1 MCIRDSIS
9 AESERFCQ
17 EGLAAYGRFEY
28 DAAIAAYD
36 KAIQADGRNYQA
48 LSGKGVA
55 LAMRGNETGSHQDV
69 ADGIASIQKALA
81 LQPDYVP
88 AFYDLALA
96 YKIDG
101 QYDKSISYFQKVLAA
116 DPNNTWSYYGIAT
129 IYGDKGDAKNAVVY
143 LKKAAALDKENVLEA
158 ARTQSHFDSIPV
170 SYTHLIGK
178 GRRLGDARKR
188 NGQPSG
194 RRRRHRVHPKSFGA
208 AARLRPGL
216 LRPGPGL

>member
-1 MCIRDSIS
+1 MQPNTPQQQQAETKAAPPIS

-17 EGLAAYGRFEY
+17 EGLAAYSRFEY

-36 KAIQADGRNYQA
+36 KAIQADGRNYHA

-55 LAMRGNETGSHQDV
+55 LAMRGNETGSRQDV
-69 ADGIASIQKALA
+69 AEGIASIQKALA

-129 IYGDKGDAKNAVVY
+129 MTRSSA
-143 LKKAAALDKENVLEA
+143 
-158 ARTQSHFDSIPV
+158 P
-170 SYTHLIGK
+170 SYH
-178 GRRLGDARKR
+178 R
-188 NGQPSG
+188 N
-194 RRRRHRVHPKSFGA
+194 HRIS
-208 AARLRPGL
+208 RNQ
-216 LRPGPGL
+216 